1 MSVARCT
8 TPVLAM
14 LVGLSTDGR
23 AQQAVPSFEVACVR
37 PTSSTDGSI
46 NIPETPPEGVVLH
59 NRSPADVIRY
69 SYQLAPFRIFG
80 LPRWAEDERF
90 DIVAKAAR
98 PITELERQA
107 MVPALLADRFRLK
120 AHVEKKR
127 EQTVYVMTRART
139 EGPLGSGLR
148 GRADC
153 LTNPC
158 AAIRQ

>member
-8 TPVLAM
+8 CSRCWWASQLMGERSKP
-14 LVGLSTDGR
+14 
-23 AQQAVPSFEVACVR
+23 PSFEVACVR

-98 PITELERQA
+98 PITEPERQA